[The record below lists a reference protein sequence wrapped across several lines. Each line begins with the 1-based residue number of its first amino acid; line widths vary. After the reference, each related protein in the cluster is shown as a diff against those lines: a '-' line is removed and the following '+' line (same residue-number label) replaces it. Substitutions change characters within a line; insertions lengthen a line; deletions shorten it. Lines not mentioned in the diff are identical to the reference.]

1 MSGDVMITTQID
13 YRNMQFM
20 VYQDDQLQDN
30 PLPVEV
36 QRAVILQVVHNYAE
50 MISCVLKEQLA
61 NDPDVLRQTLVH

>member
-1 MSGDVMITTQID
+1 MFGDVMITTQID

-36 QRAVILQVVHNYAE
+36 QRAVILQVVHDYAE
-50 MISCVLKEQLA
+50 MISRVLKEQLVT
-61 NDPDVLRQTLVH
+61 DPDMLLQALVH